1 MNYLQLNDCSKFEK
15 EEQALADYFGEGN
28 FIPFYKKHLIKGKI
42 KLTLNDF
49 IAGDI
54 DTMFTA
60 IKQLKINYEYN
71 DYPKCLNKYLYRK
84 IWESSIKE
92 LKTELF
98 NEGMINPIFIKPK
111 DKLKKFTGFVIKSID
126 DLNQLN
132 NSGDNIKIICSEQ
145 VNFIS
150 EYRCP
155 VINGEIKDFCFYYGD
170 NNIKID
176 KSIVQK
182 MVNEF
187 INSPKAYCIDVG
199 VLSSGETALIEV
211 NDAFSIGI
219 YSMPKEVYAELL
231 ITRWNELK
239 GYINDNGKNK

>member
-1 MNYLQLNDCSKFEK
+1 MKYLQMNEYSKFEK
-15 EEQALADYFGEGN
+15 EEQALADYFGKGN
-28 FIPFYKKHLIKGKI
+28 FIPFYKKHLKQGKL

-60 IKQLKINYEYN
+60 MKQLDINYEYN
-71 DYPKCLNKYLYRK
+71 DYPKCLNKYLHRK
-84 IWESSIKE
+84 IWESSIKDI
-92 LKTELF
+92 KTELF
-98 NEGMINPIFIKPK
+98 NEYIINPIFIKPK
-111 DKLKKFTGFVIKSID
+111 NKLKKFTGFIIKSID
-126 DLNQLN
+126 DLNKIN
-132 NSGDNIKIICSEQ
+132 NAGDNTKVICSEP
-145 VNFIS
+145 VKFIS

-155 VINGEIKDFCFYYGD
+155 VINGEIKDLCYYSGD
-170 NNIKID
+170 SNIKID

-182 MVNEF
+182 MVKEF
-187 INSPKAYCIDVG
+187 LNSPKAYCIDVG

-219 YSMPKEVYAELL
+219 YSMSKKVYAELL

-239 GYINDNGKNK
+239 GYKSENISNI

>member
-1 MNYLQLNDCSKFEK
+1 MKYLQMNEYSKFEK

-28 FIPFYKKHLIKGKI
+28 FIPFYKKHLKQGKL

-49 IAGDI
+49 IAGDV

-60 IKQLKINYEYN
+60 MKQLNINYEYN
-71 DYPKCLNKYLYRK
+71 DYPKCLNKYLHRK
-84 IWESSIKE
+84 IWESSIKDI
-92 LKTELF
+92 KTELF
-98 NEGMINPIFIKPK
+98 NQYIINPIFIKPK
-111 DKLKKFTGFVIKSID
+111 NKLKKFTGFIIKSID
-126 DLNQLN
+126 DLNKIN
-132 NSGDNIKIICSEQ
+132 NAGDNTKIICSEP

-155 VINGEIKDFCFYYGD
+155 VINGEIKDLCYYSGD
-170 NNIKID
+170 SNINID

-182 MVNEF
+182 IVKEF
-187 INSPKAYCIDVG
+187 VNSPKAYCIDVG

-219 YSMPKEVYAELL
+219 YSMSKEVYAELL

-239 GYINDNGKNK
+239 GYKNNNESSI

>member
-1 MNYLQLNDCSKFEK
+1 MNYLQMNEYSKLEV
-15 EEQALADYFGEGN
+15 EEQALADYFGDGN
-28 FIPFYKKHLIKGKI
+28 FKPFYKKHLKQGKL

-60 IKQLKINYEYN
+60 MKLLGINYEYN

-84 IWESSIKE
+84 IWESSIRN
-92 LKTELF
+92 LKTELY
-98 NEGMINPIFIKPK
+98 NESAINPIFIKPK
-111 DKLKKFTGFVIKSID
+111 NKLKKFTGFIIQSID
-126 DLNQLN
+126 DLNRLN
-132 NSGDNIKIICSEQ
+132 NSGDNTKIICSEKVQ
-145 VNFIS
+145 FIS

-155 VINGEIKDFCFYYGD
+155 VINGEIKDLCYYSGD
-170 NNIKID
+170 SNIKID

-182 MVNEF
+182 MVKEF
-187 INSPKAYCIDVG
+187 LNSPKAYCIDMG

-219 YSMPKEVYAELL
+219 YSMSKKVYAELL

-239 GYINDNGKNK
+239 GYKSENISNI